1 MKNQSNKKSKEPE
14 MSVGELIDTEKFQEE
29 QYRQSIESKKK
40 KDK

>member
-1 MKNQSNKKSKEPE
+1 MDKSKQQKEKP